1 LIFNL
6 TRKAKEKLMDP
17 HINELTH
24 EIIGSAIEV
33 HRHLGPGL
41 IEGAYRLALCRESFL
56 RGLKFKQEDWLPFE
70 YKGLRIKDVYRMDI
84 LVEDLVVVECKSV
97 ETLAPIHEAQ
107 LLTYLRVGGW
117 RLGLLINFNV
127 VVLKQGIRRRI
138 MGYDN

>member
-1 LIFNL
+1 
-6 TRKAKEKLMDP
+6 MDP
-17 HINELTH
+17 HLNELTH

-41 IEGAYRLALCRESFL
+41 MESAYRISLCRELFL
-56 RGLKFKQEDWLPFE
+56 RGMKYKTEEWLPFD
-70 YKGLRIKDVYRMDI
+70 YKGLRIPDVYRMDI
-84 LVEDLVVVECKSV
+84 LVDNSVVVEVKSV
-97 ETLAPIHEAQ
+97 DTLAPIHEAQ
-107 LLTYLRVGGW
+107 LLTYLRIGGW